1 MEKYVPDMYKKSI
14 YEIDYSK
21 LKEIGIKCLLFD
33 LDNTIVPYN
42 EKIPSEETVTLFKKL
57 VSMEFKVII
66 FSNSPK
72 LRVKPIG
79 DILNVEV
86 FGNAK
91 KPFIKNYYKV
101 LNMYKFTENEV
112 AIIGDQML
120 TDIVGGNKV
129 GITTILVEPIINK
142 DPIWTKPNRI
152 RERRIMK
159 KLRDNNLFSKGRYYE
174 KM

>member
-42 EKIPSEETVTLFKKL
+42 EKIPSEETVTLF
-57 VSMEFKVII
+57 
-66 FSNSPK
+66 NK

-159 KLRDNNLFSKGRYYE
+159 KLRDNNLF
-174 KM
+174 